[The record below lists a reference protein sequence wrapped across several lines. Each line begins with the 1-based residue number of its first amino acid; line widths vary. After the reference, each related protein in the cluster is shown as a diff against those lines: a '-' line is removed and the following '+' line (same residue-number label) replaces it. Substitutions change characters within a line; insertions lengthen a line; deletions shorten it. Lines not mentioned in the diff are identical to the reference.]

1 MHCGFNVK
9 ADEKIG
15 IGVQRHKTNNKNA
28 VIVEC
33 NILHFRMNLK
43 REFSIKATFIVS
55 PANTKEMFDFLFQF
69 YKVSCQLFRFLVI
82 FPLTHIPYD

>member
-15 IGVQRHKTNNKNA
+15 IGVQSHKTNNNNKNA
-28 VIVEC
+28 VIMES

-55 PANTKEMFDFLFQF
+55 PANTKEMFDFLSQF
-69 YKVSCQLFRFLVI
+69 YKVSCQLLDFW
-82 FPLTHIPYD
+82 